1 MIKSILM
8 MYNFLLT
15 CLLLS
20 LLLNPIWGQAL
31 TPYFNYTITESDQ
44 SLWGISKKHNVT
56 VEKIKTLNQKTDDAI
71 SVGDVLKIPKE
82 TPKDDNFI
90 IHTVKKSDKNLWQ
103 IGLRYNVKPEEI
115 VRLNRKESTV
125 IKRGDRLKIPKNNKY
140 IIHIVSNTDKSLW
153 GICKI
158 YDVAVEDVMKINNKK
173 NDIIRRNDQL
183 IIPKDNP
190 QAVVSTNIEEEIPSI
205 NANSTAQKAAYDFE
219 ANKWR
224 FPYHNRRDLHIF
236 PSIKTGFSN
245 YYKLN
250 AVEYAA
256 FFQNS
261 KDYSPNKEQKDR
273 YFYSIETPFVKSL
286 DNGIER
292 YITLGEKE
300 KLGIENGYS
309 YDFITIIEVDSAA
322 NSFKILPVFLI
333 RDAFGSVKNSAK
345 KGAFTCCAD
354 PFPLASYSR
363 TDTKEIISYS
373 KLLRPSIIRYTE
385 VVHEYKNGRRTASD
399 STILILQ
406 LETNKIPSLIDKEEF
421 KNGKKVQSFSNYKR
435 RTELSY

>member
-1 MIKSILM
+1 MLI
-8 MYNFLLT
+8 MYKFLLT
-15 CLLLS
+15 SLLFILLLP
-20 LLLNPIWGQAL
+20 PIWGQAL
-31 TPYFNYTITESDQ
+31 TPYFNYTVTESDK

-71 SVGDVLKIPKE
+71 AVGDVLKIPKQ

-115 VRLNRKESTV
+115 ISLNGKESTV
-125 IKRGDRLKIPKNNKY
+125 IRRGDRLKIPKNNKY
-140 IIHIVSNTDKSLW
+140 IIHIVSDTDKSLW

-158 YDVAVEDVMKINNKK
+158 YDVSVEDVIKINNKK

-190 QAVVSTNIEEEIPSI
+190 QAIVSTNVDEEIPPI
-205 NANSTAQKAAYDFE
+205 NGNSTAQKTAYDFE

-286 DNGIER
+286 NKGQER
-292 YITLGEKE
+292 YMTLSEKE
-300 KLGIENGYS
+300 RLGIEDGYS

-322 NSFKILPVFLI
+322 NSFKILPVYLI
-333 RDAFGSVKNSAK
+333 KEAFGNVKNSAE
-345 KGAFTCCAD
+345 KGALACCAD

-363 TDTKEIISYS
+363 TDTKEITSYS

-385 VVHEYKNGRRTASD
+385 VVHEYKNGRMIASD

-406 LETNKIPSLIDKEEF
+406 LKTDTIPSLIDKEEF

-435 RTELSY
+435 RTELNY